1 MKKEERINYV
11 KYRVE
16 KANETLDVV
25 DLLIENK
32 KWNSTINRLYYATY
46 YMISALLIKDEIISK
61 SHSGLKAQFYL
72 NYVRDKQIPSDVAK
86 IYSDL
91 FDWRQ
96 KGDYGDFFDFT
107 EEDMLSILQPT
118 KDLISS
124 VEKIITQNYQCK

>member
-72 NYVRDKQIPSDVAK
+72 NYVRNKQISSDVAK
-86 IYSDL
+86 IYSD
-91 FDWRQ
+91 F
-96 KGDYGDFFDFT
+96 
-107 EEDMLSILQPT
+107 I
-118 KDLISS
+118 
-124 VEKIITQNYQCK
+124 